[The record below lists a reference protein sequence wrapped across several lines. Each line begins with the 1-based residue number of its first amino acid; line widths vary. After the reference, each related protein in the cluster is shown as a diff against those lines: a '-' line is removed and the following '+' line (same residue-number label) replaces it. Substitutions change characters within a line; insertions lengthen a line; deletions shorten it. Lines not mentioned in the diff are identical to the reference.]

1 MDTLVLS
8 RGKQER
14 MALTP
19 VDEDARLV
27 AAAQHRRVKFVALYD
42 KYFSRV
48 YRYIVR
54 RVGVQQEAEDL
65 TSLVF
70 IEAMESLDNYREQ
83 GSFAGWL
90 FSIARRKVV
99 DHYRRSDGEIL
110 LEMTEGD
117 DLASMGGT
125 LESLVIHNER
135 LHRLAQELQ
144 ILAPAGSGVA
154 DTHPGETRGSDPTLF
169 RRAEVQGDRFGLEQE
184 RGSRQDDS
192 LSNLGRTKGEN
203 VGYGG
208 GTRCIRKMI

>member
-14 MALTP
+14 MASSP
-19 VDEDARLV
+19 VDEDVRLV
-27 AAAQHRRVKFVALYD
+27 AAAQRRRVKFVALYD
-42 KYFSRV
+42 KYFSRI

-70 IEAMESLDNYREQ
+70 IEAMESLENYREQ

-110 LEMTEGD
+110 LEITEGD
-117 DLASMGGT
+117 DLASMVGT
-125 LESLVIHNER
+125 LESWVIHNER

-144 ILAPAGSGVA
+144 ILTPEKQEVLTLRFFAGLKYKEIASVLAKSEGAV
-154 DTHPGETRGSDPTLF
+154 
-169 RRAEVQGDRFGLEQE
+169 
-184 RGSRQDDS
+184 
-192 LSNLGRTKGEN
+192 
-203 VGYGG
+203 
-208 GTRCIRKMI
+208 KMIAYRTLDELKGRMLAMEEGQDASE